1 MILIAYS
8 VSLLAGKSQELERSG
23 LKEVEI
29 RADEIAGFVLIRIKR
44 NFRQGRLC
52 LTSDNHRDKDKAN
65 LPYLIMNC

>member
-23 LKEVEI
+23 LKDVEI

-44 NFRQGRLC
+44 NFRQWQLC
-52 LTSDNHRDKDKAN
+52 LTSVNPTTSITN
-65 LPYLIMNC
+65 